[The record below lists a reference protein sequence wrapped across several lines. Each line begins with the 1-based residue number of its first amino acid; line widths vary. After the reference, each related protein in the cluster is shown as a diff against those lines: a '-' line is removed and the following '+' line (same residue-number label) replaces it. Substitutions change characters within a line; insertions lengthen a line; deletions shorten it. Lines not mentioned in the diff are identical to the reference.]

1 VGVIF
6 KNSFI
11 ETKENLEDRL
21 KRKGYWIGFKKEEQ
35 VEKVKG
41 RKVEFIFQGI

>member
-11 ETKENLEDRL
+11 ETKGKLEDRL
-21 KRKGYWIGFKKEEQ
+21 ERKGYRIGFKKEEQ

-41 RKVEFIFQGI
+41 GKVEFIFQGI